1 MSHNLVGKMNI
12 QIVYCY
18 QAFWRSIDVCFHDT
32 FFPYGGFY
40 SIFDKKI
47 LDVQS
52 LGLKP
57 NYLYKCTPMYHIVIY
72 CQCVFQPVNDK
83 TFLQVKG
90 NILLQKV
97 DCLNLEKTPQNST
110 IKAELG
116 LTH

>member
-1 MSHNLVGKMNI
+1 MFYNLVGKMHI
-12 QIVYCY
+12 HIVYCY
-18 QAFWRSIDVCFHDT
+18 QAFRRSIDVCFHDKN
-32 FFPYGGFY
+32 FPYGDFY
-40 SIFDKKI
+40 NIFVKKI
-47 LDVQS
+47 WDVKS

-57 NYLYKCTPMYHIVIY
+57 NYLYKRTLIYHIVIY